1 MFEKNMRLAYLI
13 DFYIDLLDAHSQSI
27 LRAYYDDDLSL
38 AEIAS
43 GEGISR
49 QGIRHIIKKSEEL
62 ILLYEE
68 KLGLARKH
76 EALEKAAET
85 LSDIKNELLLSEIS
99 DKEEISSRIDGVIT
113 TILGKGV

>member
-62 ILLYEE
+62 ILFYEE

-76 EALEKAAET
+76 EILEGAAEKLSGIKKT
-85 LSDIKNELLLSEIS
+85 LSDSGLEA
-99 DKEEISSRIDGVIT
+99 KEAIAAEIDGVIT
-113 TILGKGV
+113 TIIGKGV

>member
-27 LRAYYDDDLSL
+27 LKAYYDDDLSL

-62 ILLYEE
+62 ILFYEE
-68 KLGLARKH
+68 KLGLAKR
-76 EALEKAAET
+76 AAD
-85 LSDIKNELLLSEIS
+85 LSSAADELNLIKSELLLSS
-99 DKEEISSRIDGVIT
+99 LDKKEEFGFKIDGVIT
-113 TILGKGV
+113 TLLNK

>member
-62 ILLYEE
+62 ILFYEE
-68 KLGLARKH
+68 KIGLAKKH
-76 EALEKAAET
+76 EALEGAAEN
-85 LSDIKNELLLSEIS
+85 LNLIKSKILASDLT
-99 DKEEISSRIDGVIT
+99 DKEELSSKINGVIA

>member
-1 MFEKNMRLAYLI
+1 MFEKNMRLSYLL
-13 DFYIDLLDAHSQSI
+13 DFYGEVLDEKTRRIMS
-27 LRAYYDDDLSL
+27 YYYEDDLSL

-62 ILLYEE
+62 ILFYEE

-76 EALEKAAET
+76 EELEGAAE
-85 LSDIKNELLLSEIS
+85 LLSSLKSEILAS
-99 DKEEISSRIDGVIT
+99 DMDTRESIASKLDGAIG
-113 TILGKGV
+113 TILSKGV

>member
-13 DFYIDLLDAHSQSI
+13 DFYIDLIDTHSQSI
-27 LRAYYDDDLSL
+27 IKAYYDDDLSL

-49 QGIRHIIKKSEEL
+49 QGIRHIIKKCEEQ
-62 ILLYEE
+62 ILFYEE

-76 EALEKAAET
+76 EELEKAAE
-85 LSDIKNELLLSEIS
+85 LLSSAKADILATDTDGKNIIAE
-99 DKEEISSRIDGVIT
+99 KIDGAIG
-113 TILGKGV
+113 TILNKGV

>member
-13 DFYIDLLDAHSQSI
+13 DFYIDLLDSHSQSI

-62 ILLYEE
+62 ILFYEE

-76 EALEKAAET
+76 EALEDAAR
-85 LSDIKNELLLSEIS
+85 LLNSLKSDILASEFNE
-99 DKEEISSRIDGVIT
+99 KEAFAEKIDGAIGK
-113 TILGKGV
+113 ILNKGV

>member
-62 ILLYEE
+62 ILFYEE
-68 KLGLARKH
+68 KLGLAKKH
-76 EALEKAAET
+76 EALEAVAEK
-85 LSDIKNELLLSEIS
+85 LSFVNKKLSESDVS
-99 DKEEISSRIDGVIT
+99 DKEALCTEIDGVIT
-113 TILGKGV
+113 TIIGKGV

>member
-62 ILLYEE
+62 ILFYEE
-68 KLGLARKH
+68 KLGLAKKH
-76 EALEKAAET
+76 EAPEIAAEK
-85 LSDIKNELLLSEIS
+85 LSSLKKKLSES
-99 DKEEISSRIDGVIT
+99 DPHDKEALTSEIDGVIT

>member
-13 DFYIDLLDAHSQSI
+13 DFYINLLDAHSQSI

-62 ILLYEE
+62 ILFYEE
-68 KLGLARKH
+68 KLGLAKKLKRV
-76 EALEKAAET
+76 EASASQLQQMAKEHSLPKTIEDKIAE
-85 LSDIKNELLLSEIS
+85 LVEAVEL
-99 DKEEISSRIDGVIT
+99 
-113 TILGKGV
+113 

>member
-13 DFYIDLLDAHSQSI
+13 DFYVDLLDTHSQSI
-27 LRAYYDDDLSL
+27 IKAYYDDDLSL

-49 QGIRHIIKKSEEL
+49 QGIRHIIKKCEEQ
-62 ILLYEE
+62 ILFYEE

-76 EALEKAAET
+76 EELEKVTEVLSSVKSDVLQSDMDLRDQIAE
-85 LSDIKNELLLSEIS
+85 K
-99 DKEEISSRIDGVIT
+99 IDGVVGI
-113 TILGKGV
+113 ILNKGV

>member
-38 AEIAS
+38 AEIAA

-62 ILLYEE
+62 ILFYEE
-68 KLGLARKH
+68 KLGLAKKH
-76 EALEKAAET
+76 EALEAAAET
-85 LSDIKNELLLSEIS
+85 LSSVKNDITDYGSLNKDSVTS
-99 DKEEISSRIDGVIT
+99 KIDSVIA
-113 TILGKGV
+113 TILSKGV